1 MADSGRY
8 VYAVARDVD
17 PSTLRGARGIDDAA
31 LEIVSHQGLQ
41 AVVGDVSLAEFGEEP
56 LRRNLEDLTWLER
69 IARRHDEVVH
79 AVSVSGA
86 TAPMRLATI
95 CLDDAG
101 VRRRLEEWHD
111 ALSSALAR
119 LEGRSEWSVKVVV
132 PAPQRTSTTAEA
144 LRASAPGAGAA
155 YLRQKREEAEQ
166 RARDE
171 AESAE
176 HAEAVYERLSRGSV
190 ARRREHAGSDVD
202 LLLLLEG
209 PVQVSKEIRRSSGLV
224 ASLALETGL
233 VLSVVPVSVE
243 DYPASSDPYLINAR
257 TEGAIVSPAAG

>member
-111 ALSSALAR
+111 ALSSALDR
-119 LEGRSEWSVKVVV
+119 IEGRSEWSVKVVV

-176 HAEAVYERLSRGSV
+176 QAEAVYERLSRGSV
-190 ARRREHAGSDVD
+190 ARRRLQPQDPKLTGYQGTMTLNAAFLVDDTEREAFLELIDALRGELPPESLHVAG
-202 LLLLLEG
+202 
-209 PVQVSKEIRRSSGLV
+209 PW
-224 ASLALETGL
+224 
-233 VLSVVPVSVE
+233 P
-243 DYPASSDPYLINAR
+243 PYSFATLD
-257 TEGAIVSPAAG
+257 TP